1 MITIPL
7 RCLFKFSVSD
17 PRDSFYLTT
26 TKGNDMTPF
35 EFSDDF
41 DAQGWYT
48 EQMMNGK
55 QFDSPDDPW
64 VDALLV
70 QVTA

>member
-1 MITIPL
+1 
-7 RCLFKFSVSD
+7 
-17 PRDSFYLTT
+17 
-26 TKGNDMTPF
+26 MTPF

-70 QVTA
+70 EVTA